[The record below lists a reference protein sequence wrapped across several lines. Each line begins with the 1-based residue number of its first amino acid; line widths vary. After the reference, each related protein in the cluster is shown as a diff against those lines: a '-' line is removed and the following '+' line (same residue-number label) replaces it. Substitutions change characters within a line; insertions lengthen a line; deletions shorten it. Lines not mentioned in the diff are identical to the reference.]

1 MIRQETEDLRNMQG
15 IVVTSH
21 SCLWDLGRGIYCGS
35 RFLPDGMSPF
45 GILDLHINSWDE
57 VFLTRGEMEPTKI
70 EKNSLAQRLADLLRK
85 ILKESL
91 LGFLFLFKPISFL
104 KIKRHSNKDNNDS
117 KVYWTE

>member
-1 MIRQETEDLRNMQG
+1 M
-15 IVVTSH
+15 
-21 SCLWDLGRGIYCGS
+21 GREIYCGS
-35 RFLPDGMSPF
+35 GFLPDGMSPL

-91 LGFLFLFKPISFL
+91 LGFLFLFKPISFF
-104 KIKRHSNKDNNDS
+104 
-117 KVYWTE
+117 